1 MFRDRMNRIIDSKAF
16 NIVFAILVSLALWL
30 YIAYAEN
37 SDVTQ
42 PYNNIDIDFTGE
54 DVVAERNLTVTNIDT
69 DTVSLKIRGKR
80 NAISKLSKN
89 AIAVTAD
96 MSVITNSGVFQV
108 PYTVNFE
115 GLSYNSNNL
124 YIEEASVD
132 YITVTVSKMTDVVIP
147 VMGQYEGSVVDGY
160 RAEPMEFNPQS
171 VTVSGPEEIVSTLHH
186 ALVMLQRDTVSR
198 TVTDTLSYKLIDVDG
213 QEVPTD
219 NIILNTEK
227 IKVTLPI
234 VMVKDVAL
242 SVKLVPGAGAS
253 EENTKVTIRP
263 SQITLSG
270 DAETLENM
278 NTLTLDTIDLTDF
291 ASTFTETYSIVIPNG
306 VTNLTGS
313 TEATVTVQVLGMST
327 NRLSVTNIRT
337 QNVTDGYVATIVT
350 QSLDVTVRG
359 SSSDIAQLK
368 PENIWIVADLSDLGN
383 AAGTF
388 SVDAKVHIDGFPNM
402 GAVGD
407 YKITVTLAEA
417 PVQNESSQQTAGQ
430 NE

>member
-160 RAEPMEFNPQS
+160 RASIYGHTWFWEKP
-171 VTVSGPEEIVSTLHH
+171 
-186 ALVMLQRDTVSR
+186 
-198 TVTDTLSYKLIDVDG
+198 G
-213 QEVPTD
+213 QTAWFWG
-219 NIILNTEK
+219 
-227 IKVTLPI
+227 VTLCL
-234 VMVKDVAL
+234 AAF
-242 SVKLVPGAGAS
+242 G
-253 EENTKVTIRP
+253 
-263 SQITLSG
+263 
-270 DAETLENM
+270 
-278 NTLTLDTIDLTDF
+278 
-291 ASTFTETYSIVIPNG
+291 
-306 VTNLTGS
+306 
-313 TEATVTVQVLGMST
+313 
-327 NRLSVTNIRT
+327 IRT
-337 QNVTDGYVATIVT
+337 FRRCKPSFA
-350 QSLDVTVRG
+350 DV
-359 SSSDIAQLK
+359 L
-368 PENIWIVADLSDLGN
+368 
-383 AAGTF
+383 
-388 SVDAKVHIDGFPNM
+388 
-402 GAVGD
+402 
-407 YKITVTLAEA
+407 
-417 PVQNESSQQTAGQ
+417 
-430 NE
+430 

>member
-1 MFRDRMNRIIDSKAF
+1 MFRDRMNRIIGSKAF
-16 NIVFAILVSLALWL
+16 NIFFAILVSLALWL

-42 PYNNIDIDFTGE
+42 PYNNIEINFTGGDE
-54 DVVAERNLTVTNIDT
+54 VSERNLSVTNIDT
-69 DTVSLKIRGKR
+69 NTLSLKIRGKR
-80 NAISKLSKN
+80 NVISKLSKN
-89 AIAVTAD
+89 AILVTAD
-96 MSVITNSGVFQV
+96 MSVISNSGVFQV
-108 PYTVNFE
+108 PYTVEYE

-132 YITVTVSKMTDVVIP
+132 YITVTVSKMMDVVLP
-147 VMGQYEGSVVDGY
+147 VTGQYKGSVVDGY
-160 RAEPMEFNPQS
+160 RAEPMEFSPQS

-186 ALVMLQRDTVSR
+186 ALVLLQRDTVSK
-198 TVTDTLSYKLIDVDG
+198 TVTDTLAYKLIDVDG

-219 NIILNTEK
+219 NIKLATEK

-234 VMVKDVAL
+234 VMVKDVSL

-278 NTLTLDTIDLTDF
+278 NTITLDTIDLTDF
-291 ASTFTETYSIVIPNG
+291 ASTFTETYSIAIPNG
-306 VTNLTGS
+306 VTNLTGTS
-313 TEATVTVQVLGMST
+313 EATVTVQVLGMST
-327 NRLSVTNIRT
+327 TRLSVTNIRT
-337 QNVTDGYVATIVT
+337 QNVTDGYVASIVT

-359 SSSDIAQLK
+359 TSSDISQLK
-368 PENIWIVADLSDLGN
+368 ADNIWIVADLSDLGN

-388 SVDAKVHIDGFPNM
+388 SVDAKVHIDGFPDM

-407 YKITVTLAEA
+407 YKITVSLAEA
-417 PVQNESSQQTAGQ
+417 PPQNETQAQPGGQ

>member
-186 ALVMLQRDTVSR
+186 ALVLLQRDTVSR
-198 TVTDTLSYKLIDVDG
+198 TVTDTLSYKLIDAEG

-253 EENTKVTIRP
+253 EENTKVTIKP

-270 DAETLENM
+270 DVETLENM

-407 YKITVTLAEA
+407 YKITVTLAET
-417 PVQNESSQQTAGQ
+417 PVQNESSQQIAGQ